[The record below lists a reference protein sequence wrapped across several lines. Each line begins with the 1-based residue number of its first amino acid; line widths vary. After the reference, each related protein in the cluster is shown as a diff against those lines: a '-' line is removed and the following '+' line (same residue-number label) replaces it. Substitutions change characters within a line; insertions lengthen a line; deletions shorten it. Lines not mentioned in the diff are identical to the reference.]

1 MRKADSA
8 LLTLTR
14 GLRYCT
20 HGSGALDTSSAQLK
34 FYGKIEYLKERKKK
48 RHRGD
53 KREEGGEVRRG
64 RRERKPGQ
72 RRREEVGRKGR
83 SAVQKKKKT
92 IYMQKKKFVSEE
104 NLNKI
109 LKIKM

>member
-1 MRKADSA
+1 VRKADSA
-8 LLTLTR
+8 LLTLKW

-34 FYGKIEYLKERKKK
+34 FYGKIEYLKVRKKK

-72 RRREEVGRKGR
+72 RRRGEVGRTGKKR
-83 SAVQKKKKT
+83 KKKGLLL
-92 IYMQKKKFVSEE
+92 FS
-104 NLNKI
+104 
-109 LKIKM
+109 